1 MKMLFK
7 TVAIFCL
14 FCLGVIGAVI
24 INEGMKIAPDEAL
37 KASYEEAVEN
47 QAIVNFSSLSKKSFD
62 RMLVITP
69 YIPEEWL
76 IEEGLR
82 VDRLKSFRSPLNE
95 VTTVLFM
102 KGKEIAFYMDLYGT
116 RSALLTEPA
125 NRYQQD
131 RFSLKPS
138 EAIFKVIR
146 DDDYRWLVWVGQK
159 EKSYLSDFFL

>member
-1 MKMLFK
+1 MKALFK

-24 INEGMKIAPDEAL
+24 INEGMKTAPDEAL

-47 QAIVNFSSLSKKSFD
+47 QAIVNFSSLSNKSFD
-62 RMLVITP
+62 RMVVITP

-82 VDRLKSFRSPLNE
+82 VDRLKSFRSPYDE

-102 KGKEIAFYMDLYGT
+102 KGKELVFYMDLYGT

-125 NRYQQD
+125 NRYHQD
-131 RFSLKPS
+131 RFSLKS
-138 EAIFKVIR
+138 REAIFKVIR
-146 DDDYRWLVWVGQK
+146 DDDYKWLVWVGQK
-159 EKSYLSDFFL
+159 EKGYLNDFFL